1 MVGWMDNGDRKG
13 NIFNI
18 FSLFHASITIGMG
31 VIIFKTNSVNEQ
43 IILQT
48 KVILEY
54 KFLFFNRKPWLK
66 AGVRYKTVKI
76 YISPLNFSSTTID
89 SSKDKSARTMTG
101 R

>member
-1 MVGWMDNGDRKG
+1 MVGWMDNGDRKRT
-13 NIFNI
+13 
-18 FSLFHASITIGMG
+18 FSNFFPFHASITIGMG

-66 AGVRYKTVKI
+66 SGVRYKKVKNI
-76 YISPLNFSSTTID
+76 FLF
-89 SSKDKSARTMTG
+89 
-101 R
+101 